1 MGLPTHTYPIFTTT
15 IPSTK
20 QKISFRPF
28 LVSEQKSLLIAD
40 ETQDFDTM
48 AMTVKEVL
56 KNTIQDDIDID
67 NLASVDIEYL
77 FTQVRA
83 KSVGEIVELRFGCT
97 DECTDIEK
105 SFVIIPVDLTE
116 IEVDFPV
123 DFSDTIQ
130 LSDNM
135 WMKMKLPTID
145 AGKYIVDADD
155 QDADLKVI
163 ASCIETIYTKD
174 ELWNMQENSTDE
186 ILNFIRNLT
195 TKQFDEVEKFF
206 HNMPVLHKVIEWD
219 CPVCK
224 RHNVR
229 EIRGLKD
236 FFL

>member
-1 MGLPTHTYPIFTTT
+1 MGLPTQTYPIFTTT

-48 AMTVKEVL
+48 AKTVKEVL

-67 NLASVDIEYL
+67 GLASVDIEYI

-83 KSVGEIVELRFGCT
+83 KSVGEIVELRF
-97 DECTDIEK
+97 ECTDDCTNVKK
-105 SFVIIPVDLTE
+105 SSVIIPVDLTQ
-116 IEVDFPV
+116 IEVE
-123 DFSDTIQ
+123 FSKDYYDTIQ
-130 LSDNM
+130 LSENM

-145 AGKYIVDADD
+145 VSKYAIEEDD
-155 QDADLKVI
+155 QDADIKVI
-163 ASCIETIYTKD
+163 AGCIESIYTKD
-174 ELWNMQENSTDE
+174 EMWNIQDNSPNEVLT
-186 ILNFIRNLT
+186 FIKNLT
-195 TKQFDEVEKFF
+195 TKQFEEVEKFF
-206 HNMPVLHKVIEWD
+206 NNLPVLHKTIEWD

-224 RHNVR
+224 KHNKR
-229 EIRGLKD
+229 DIRGLKD